1 MTTPRATGPREDGD
15 DGAIGPLVRA
25 RRKRLRLTLKEL
37 ALRTG
42 LSISFLS
49 QVERNQASPSLSSL
63 IGIARVLGVG
73 IDAFVEPPGGA
84 RMVSRAAER
93 MLFSLVPNGV
103 QYGRISSEFP
113 DQDLH
118 ANTAVIPPGYVSPTI
133 ALDGEVIVYVLD
145 GVLWYRVG
153 DDAFDLAVGD
163 AIHFKTRQRHAW
175 GNRTAAEVRLLCVS
189 TVPYFMRGT
198 PAR

>member
-1 MTTPRATGPREDGD
+1 MTTPRTQTGARDEGSDS
-15 DGAIGPLVRA
+15 IGPLVRA
-25 RRKRLRLTLKEL
+25 RRRRLGLTLKEL

-73 IDAFVEPPGGA
+73 IDAFVDPPGGA
-84 RMVSRAAER
+84 RMVSRADER
-93 MLFSLVPNGV
+93 TLFSLVPNGV
-103 QYGRISSEFP
+103 QYGRVSSDIP

-133 ALDGEVIVYVLD
+133 TLDGEVIVYVLE

-153 DDAFDLAVGD
+153 EDSFELGAGD
-163 AIHFKTRQRHAW
+163 AIHFKTRMRHAW
-175 GNRTAAEVRLLCVS
+175 GNRTEAEVRLLCVS